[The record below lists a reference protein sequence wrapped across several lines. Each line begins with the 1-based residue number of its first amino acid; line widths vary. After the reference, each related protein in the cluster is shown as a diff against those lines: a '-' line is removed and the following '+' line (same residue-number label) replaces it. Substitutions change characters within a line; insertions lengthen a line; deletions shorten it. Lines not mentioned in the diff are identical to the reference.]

1 MTATRPGGAG
11 ALLAPDPAVPHRD
24 ALLAGRALAD
34 EPAERVYAK
43 YRVGESLRVVH
54 RTRDGHYVAARSF
67 PSGESELAYRR
78 ALAAAVPVGPRPPIR
93 HVPEL
98 DAVLW
103 AFPNDRRLLRLPL
116 LATPSPALDALVGH
130 PVTPRLVAYCAERSA
145 TAGCIDEHGRI
156 CAYAKVH
163 VGDGAERERERLEQ
177 AGADVGPDDPHL
189 RVPRVIGAADGALA
203 VEAVPGRRLDTLAAA
218 ELPAALERLGAAL
231 AALHERAAVPE
242 RRFERLDVE
251 RLAKAVGV
259 IARARPDVATAAARL
274 LTALLEHRGDAAGP
288 PVCLHGDPGLRNAVL
303 HDGRVALIDFEDASA
318 GPAAADLG
326 RVVAALGRA
335 PAQPLLRGYAT
346 VREPPE
352 PRALRW
358 HTAASVLVRSALP
371 AVSRVRPPV
380 LQRLERLLAE
390 AWS

>member
-1 MTATRPGGAG
+1 MM
-11 ALLAPDPAVPHRD
+11 LAPDPAVPHRD
-24 ALLAGRALAD
+24 ALLEGRALGAG
-34 EPAERVYAK
+34 PTERVYAK

-54 RTRDGHYVAARSF
+54 RTRDGHHVAARTF

-78 ALAAAVPVGPRPPIR
+78 ALASAVPAGPLPPVA
-93 HVPEL
+93 HVPAL
-98 DAVLW
+98 DAVAW
-103 AFPNDRRLLRLPL
+103 AFPNDRRLVRLPL
-116 LATPSPALDALVGH
+116 LARRSPALDALVGH

-145 TAGCIDEHGRI
+145 TAQCIDADGQVRG
-156 CAYAKVH
+156 YAKVH
-163 VGDGAERERERLEQ
+163 FGDGAERERLRLEQ
-177 AGADVGPDDPHL
+177 AAADLGSDDPHL

-203 VEAVPGRRLDTLAAA
+203 VEAIPGRRLDTLDGA

-231 AALHERAAVPE
+231 ASLHERAAVPE

-274 LTALLEHRGDAAGP
+274 LAALLEHRADAAGP
-288 PVCLHGDPGLRNAVL
+288 AVCLHGDPGLRNAVL
-303 HDGRVALIDFEDASA
+303 HDGRVGLIDFEDAAA

-335 PAQPLLRGYAT
+335 PAEPLLRGYAT

-371 AVSRVRPPV
+371 AVSRVRPHV
-380 LQRLERLLAE
+380 LQGMRGLLEG
-390 AWS
+390 AWR